1 MENLQ
6 FRYVPL
12 WRTCSLGTHLCGSK
26 RLLDPHTFSSMYTLW
41 PHMSRAKCMPIG
53 ARPSSSRVTETM
65 EELKRRSSLDNSLLD
80 RSCVEVR
87 RLYRFG
93 SVPVMHTR
101 THTHTCM
108 HAHMH
113 AHTHACYIQTRTR
126 LHTCTLML
134 IHPFASLYLSPH
146 N

>member
-1 MENLQ
+1 VENLQ

-101 THTHTCM
+101 THTHTHACMRTCTHIRM
-108 HAHMH
+108 HATYKR
-113 AHTHACYIQTRTR
+113 AHACTRAHLCSSIR
-126 LHTCTLML
+126 LLHYT
-134 IHPFASLYLSPH
+134 
-146 N
+146 